1 MDSRTTAPGGG
12 AERGSAPQQQQQA
25 QAPQPRQPGAP
36 VASWAAFGTG
46 GGAAIVFRDLA
57 SI

>member
-12 AERGSAPQQQQQA
+12 AERGSAPQQQQA